1 MIALN
6 IISEK
11 LLELA
16 LPPLITALVGLA
28 IAVLTRKL
36 QSLGITVTQQQQ
48 DQLKTVATEAVLA
61 MEEKAR
67 RAPMNSQTKD
77 SGAVGIIKD
86 KLPNADIADIRI
98 AVDAAL
104 PVVRKLSPL
113 SPGTFGRSIAD
124 VSRDT
129 LTR

>member
-28 IAVLTRKL
+28 IAVLTKKL

-48 DQLKTVATEAVLA
+48 DQLKAVATEAVLA

-67 RAPMNSQTKD
+67 RVPMNGPAKD
-77 SGAVGIIKD
+77 SGAVAIIKE
-86 KLPNADIADIRI
+86 KLPTADIADIRI

-104 PVVRKLSPL
+104 PAVRKAVPPSN
-113 SPGTFGRSIAD
+113 PGTFGRS
-124 VSRDT
+124 VQ
-129 LTR
+129 